1 MIVQQLKRGGDVDV
15 SECVPGICTQVEGK
29 GDNTVSGIWNRMGD
43 VDPEEIW
50 VSGIL
55 RLRR

>member
-1 MIVQQLKRGGDVDV
+1 MLMSVSVFLVYVLKWKVKV
-15 SECVPGICTQVEGK
+15 IIQYTA
-29 GDNTVSGIWNRMGD
+29 VSGIWNSMGD
-43 VDPEEIW
+43 VDPEENW

>member
-1 MIVQQLKRGGDVDV
+1 MLISVSVFLVYVLKWKVL
-15 SECVPGICTQVEGK
+15 PLK
-29 GDNTVSGIWNRMGD
+29 GDNTVSGIWYSMGD

-55 RLRR
+55 RMRR

>member
-1 MIVQQLKRGGDVDV
+1 MIVQQLKRGG
-15 SECVPGICTQVEGK
+15 ECVPGICTQEKGK
-29 GDNTVSGIWNRMGD
+29 GDNTVSGIWNSMGD

-55 RLRR
+55 RMRR